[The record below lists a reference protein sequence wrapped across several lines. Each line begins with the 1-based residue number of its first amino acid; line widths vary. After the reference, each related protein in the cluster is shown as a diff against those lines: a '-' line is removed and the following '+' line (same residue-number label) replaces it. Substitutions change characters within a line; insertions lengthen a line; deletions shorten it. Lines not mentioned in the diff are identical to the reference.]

1 MSLKLLLDQ
10 NVSRKL
16 VTYLN
21 DLGIAIEHVST
32 LDLDTASDA
41 VIWNYAHQHGFTIVT
56 RDSDFPEL
64 GVLLGYPPKVVW
76 IRRGNC
82 STQEIENILRANLRQ
97 MEEMSRDPESGTLV
111 LY

>member
-10 NVSRKL
+10 NISRKL
-16 VTYLN
+16 VTHLN

-32 LDLDTASDA
+32 LGLDSASDA
-41 VIWNYAHQHGFTIVT
+41 VIWTYALRHGFTIVT

-64 GVLLGYPPKVVW
+64 GVLLGNPPKVVW

-82 STQEIENILRANLRQ
+82 STQEIENILRANLRE
-97 MEEMSRDPESGTLV
+97 MEAMSRDLEIGTLV